1 MSGRKR
7 TDATGQIA
15 AGPSVRHH
23 RVHRLTWV
31 AVAVLLPL
39 ACWDV
44 RQAEHDVHLR
54 HAVSALR
61 LNHPTV
67 TQRAGAIARLSPIVA
82 ARGTDPITQ
91 EP

>member
-1 MSGRKR
+1 
-7 TDATGQIA
+7 
-15 AGPSVRHH
+15 
-23 RVHRLTWV
+23 V
-31 AVAVLLPL
+31 AVALLLPL

-54 HAVSALR
+54 HAVSAQR
-61 LNHPTV
+61 LSHPTV

-82 ARGTDPITQ
+82 ARETDAITQ

>member
-1 MSGRKR
+1 MSGHKR
-7 TDATGQIA
+7 T
-15 AGPSVRHH
+15 SVRRY
-23 RVHRLTWV
+23 RVHPLTWV
-31 AVAVLLPL
+31 AAALLLPL

-54 HAVSALR
+54 REASVQR

-67 TQRAGAIARLSPIVA
+67 TRRVGAIARLSPIVA
-82 ARGTDPITQ
+82 SREAQRTDYITQ